1 MEVSFKKH
9 STELGYVLF
18 KNTYVFILRKS
29 SSVLQTHLINAVIVI
44 PSEIESK

>member
-9 STELGYVLF
+9 TTELGYVLF

-29 SSVLQTHLINAVIVI
+29 SSIANPFEKCSNRNSL
-44 PSEIESK
+44 